1 MPCSIPPSN
10 LALFI
15 AKYLAKLEAY
25 VIAKIYE
32 EVNKII
38 EKLMGQVC
46 PPVEEIEKLL
56 ALRDSLVNM
65 LNGLEKK
72 IEPIKK
78 FADILDPPIKAGKA
92 TVLVLELMSLPG
104 TIGIPPGPA
113 GGVIFSISV
122 GAQNRF
128 SQLLN
133 LACQIV
139 DLLAKDQQAIKDL
152 TDISFDG
159 LEPIKQKLESID
171 IKLFSCVDAL
181 PEDEKK
187 RLLDSID
194 NLPSN
199 AGLIGTSTTDLDGTL
214 RYFYKDY
221 TIVIKDDEETSLS
234 VAKRRY
240 AQVESA
246 TGVVLM
252 RGPSSF
258 SSSTKVLIDEIK
270 FRINNQLP

>member
-10 LALFI
+10 LAAFI

-25 VIAKIYE
+25 VIAKVYE

-38 EKLMGQVC
+38 EQIMGQTC
-46 PPVEEIEKLL
+46 PPVDELKKLL
-56 ALRDSLVNM
+56 AVRDNLLNM
-65 LNGLEKK
+65 INGLESK
-72 IEPIKK
+72 IEPVKK
-78 FADILDPPIKAGKA
+78 FAKQLEPPVKAAKV
-92 TVLVLELMSLPG
+92 TVLVLEQIPLPS

-139 DLLAKDQQAIKDL
+139 DMLEKDIKAIKDL

-159 LEPIKQKLESID
+159 LDPVKEKLKSID
-171 IKLFSCVDAL
+171 LQLFECVDKL
-181 PEDEKK
+181 PDNQKAEILSAIE
-187 RLLDSID
+187 

-199 AGLIGTSTTDLDGTL
+199 AGLGSGNSLGSDGKG

-221 TIVIKDDEETSLS
+221 AITIQEDKNSPGF
-234 VAKRRY
+234 AKKRF
-240 AQVESA
+240 AQVENDK
-246 TGVVLM
+246 GVVVM

-258 SSSTKVLIDEIK
+258 SSSTRVLIDEIK

>member
-1 MPCSIPPSN
+1 MPCSIPPSQ

-92 TVLVLELMSLPG
+92 TVLVLEQLPLLG
-104 TIGIPPGPA
+104 TLGLPPGPT
-113 GGVIFSISV
+113 GGVIFSLSV

-139 DLLAKDQQAIKDL
+139 DLLDKDQKAIKDL
-152 TDISFDG
+152 TEISFDG
-159 LEPIKQKLESID
+159 LVPIKQKLESID
-171 IKLFSCVDAL
+171 LKLFSCVDAL

-187 RLLDSID
+187 GLLDSID

-199 AGLIGTSTTDLDGTL
+199 AGLLGTDMDGTR
-214 RYFYKDY
+214 RYFSKDY
-221 TIVIKDDEETSLS
+221 IIVIKDDEETSLK

>member
-10 LALFI
+10 LAAFV

-25 VIAKIYE
+25 VIAKVYE
-32 EVNKII
+32 EVNKVV
-38 EKLMGQVC
+38 EQLMGQVC
-46 PPVEEIEKLL
+46 PPVDELKKLL
-56 ALRDSLVNM
+56 AVRDNLLNM
-65 LNGLEKK
+65 INGLEAK
-72 IEPIKK
+72 IEPVKN
-78 FADILDPPIKAGKA
+78 FAKQLEPPVKAAKV
-92 TVLVLELMSLPG
+92 TVLVLEQIPLPG

-139 DLLAKDQQAIKDL
+139 DMLEKDVKAIKDL

-159 LEPIKQKLESID
+159 LDPVKEKLKSID
-171 IKLFSCVDAL
+171 LQLFECVDKL
-181 PEDEKK
+181 PQDQKEEVIS
-187 RLLDSID
+187 LIQ

-199 AGLIGTSTTDLDGTL
+199 SGLGTDDGG
-214 RYFYKDY
+214 RYFYKNY
-221 TIVIKDDEETSLS
+221 SITIQEDKNSPGF
-234 VAKRRY
+234 AKKRF
-240 AQVESA
+240 AQVENEN
-246 TGVVLM
+246 GVVVM

-258 SSSTKVLIDEIK
+258 SSSTRVLIDEIK